1 MEGVEVE
8 DHPAAEN
15 EGVPAAASSLGAVG
29 YHADVAAE
37 LIGLEA
43 VQRSRRD
50 PRCGQESVFF
60 SPRQEHRVAALEAI
74 SLSLLPL
81 QIEFAR
87 GDEVEIGFIRGW
99 KEHAEGW
106 SQPQPAIAGPAQPHA
121 KQQFAEG
128 IALVQPAFGVS
139 VKHLGLYGI
148 DHPGIRPICRH
159 SSLLKEV
166 LRMQNENAEDVS
178 AAGAKEIL
186 PAWGAVVSMGLGVF
200 GLVGAEFLPASLLTP
215 MAWELGVSEG
225 LAGQAVTATAVI
237 GFATSLSI
245 TAVTR
250 RIDRRLVLLAFS
262 LLLVL
267 SNLLVAVAPNLLT
280 LLAGRLLLGVA
291 LGGFWTLSAAVIM
304 RLVPERLVPTA
315 LSIQLSG
322 LSAATIFAAPV
333 GAYLGAAQGWRMVF
347 LAAAA
352 LGLLVFLFQ
361 FLTLPSLPPRGQAR
375 FKSLFEVLSRRHV
388 SRAMLAI
395 LLIFVGH
402 FAFFTYIRPFLEGVT
417 GLEAGAVSLILLV
430 FGIANFLGNYLAAY
444 LLGRSMR
451 LTLTIMP
458 LLMGSLAFTLSSFGG
473 AVVLDAVLV

>member
-1 MEGVEVE
+1 
-8 DHPAAEN
+8 
-15 EGVPAAASSLGAVG
+15 
-29 YHADVAAE
+29 
-37 LIGLEA
+37 
-43 VQRSRRD
+43 
-50 PRCGQESVFF
+50 
-60 SPRQEHRVAALEAI
+60 
-74 SLSLLPL
+74 
-81 QIEFAR
+81 
-87 GDEVEIGFIRGW
+87 
-99 KEHAEGW
+99 
-106 SQPQPAIAGPAQPHA
+106 
-121 KQQFAEG
+121 
-128 IALVQPAFGVS
+128 
-139 VKHLGLYGI
+139 
-148 DHPGIRPICRH
+148 
-159 SSLLKEV
+159 
-166 LRMQNENAEDVS
+166 MQNENAEDVS

-315 LSIQLSG
+315 LSIQMSG

-430 FGIANFLGNYLAAY
+430 FGIASFLGNYLASF

-473 AVVLDAVLV
+473 AVVLDAVLVALWGLAFGAVPVAWSTWITRAVPDETESAGGLFVAAINFAIATGAAAGGYLLDYSGVEAVFLASGGALLLATFVIFSTVDTRLAIRPSETAA